1 MRQKKFI
8 LQEQEIPTHW
18 YNIQADMPTK
28 PMPPLNPQTRKPLTV
43 DDLSHIFSKECS
55 RQELDTV
62 NPWIPIPD
70 EVREKYSYYSELTHL
85 NRHWAPLHTSI
96 SRMRARIP

>member
-1 MRQKKFI
+1 MKQKKFI
-8 LQEQEIPTHW
+8 LQEHDIPKHW

-62 NPWIPIPD
+62 NPWIPIP
-70 EVREKYSYYSELTHL
+70 EERNIRIIEPHL
-85 NRHWAPLHTSI
+85 
-96 SRMRARIP
+96 